1 MKPEVTAALTQDCL
15 LIFMHLLKKHGKK
28 YSNNTGGIKMC
39 YNCATILNKI
49 ITNDTITMKYNVD
62 KRQYIIH
69 LCSVLLSAHYASGT
83 L

>member
-1 MKPEVTAALTQDCL
+1 
-15 LIFMHLLKKHGKK
+15 
-28 YSNNTGGIKMC
+28 MC